1 MTRRKA
7 KTTVE
12 PAVETT
18 QAEPTQ
24 PRPVD
29 DVGRELDG
37 YGLPLAGPA
46 RRRVLEEMG
55 KPDPN
60 VKPEGWAPESAPVV
74 TTPAT
79 PDPVVALGSSETEKR
94 NG

>member
-1 MTRRKA
+1 MRQRKA

-29 DVGRELDG
+29 DFGRELDG
-37 YGLPLAGPA
+37 YGLPLTGPA
-46 RRRVLEEMG
+46 RRRVLEGMG
-55 KPDPN
+55 RPDPN
-60 VKPEGWAPESAPVV
+60 VEPDAWTPESAPVV

-79 PDPVVALGSSETEKR
+79 PGPVVAPGSSETEKQ